1 MTRHDGLPPVFPVV
15 IHSGSEKW
23 DTPLSVHELLA
34 PVAKT
39 LLKYQPDNLALLVD
53 EKTITDE
60 LLNKNSD
67 FYALFLELKRAKTPM
82 AMHEVINRFKD
93 VLALPE
99 HQELCKAIIAIVETL
114 YKRFNQ
120 DAGAS
125 DIRFA
130 SLEEAVKMIDSTV
143 IDWKK
148 NMREELRNDLHEEF
162 YIEWTQEGE
171 RKGKLEG
178 IREGKLKAKREDALA
193 MLQEGFSLEV
203 IGEITKLPLTE
214 LEKLQAQRV

>member
-1 MTRHDGLPPVFPVV
+1 M
-15 IHSGSEKW
+15 
-23 DTPLSVHELLA
+23 SVHELLA

-120 DAGAS
+120 ISA
-125 DIRFA
+125 
-130 SLEEAVKMIDSTV
+130 
-143 IDWKK
+143 
-148 NMREELRNDLHEEF
+148 LRL
-162 YIEWTQEGE
+162 W
-171 RKGKLEG
+171 RKL
-178 IREGKLKAKREDALA
+178 
-193 MLQEGFSLEV
+193 
-203 IGEITKLPLTE
+203 
-214 LEKLQAQRV
+214 